1 MNPRVK
7 TFLIPFLVVDVLF
20 CAAIVFW
27 VVHQRQHHGSIGGKP
42 DIHINLR
49 HPGHPEAKLTEI
61 DLINT
66 GNAPGPLAVAVD
78 VTWPD
83 ADRVDAKGL
92 SQFDEIETGRRSLR
106 FQPQPSLHDAT
117 LPAGQSSAIGWLK
130 LTDDVPVHAEIVTNP
145 AATQP

>member
-7 TFLIPFLVVDVLF
+7 TFLIPFIVVDTLF
-20 CAAIVFW
+20 LAAILVWVFN
-27 VVHQRQHHGSIGGKP
+27 QQQHHGSIGLGKP

-49 HPGHPEAKLTEI
+49 HPEAKLTEI
-61 DLINT
+61 DLTNT

-83 ADRVDAKGL
+83 ADLVDAKGL
-92 SQFDEIETGRRSLR
+92 SQFDAMDTGRRSLR

-117 LPAGQSSAIGWLK
+117 LPPGQPFAIGWLK
-130 LTDDVPVHAEIVTNP
+130 LTDDVPVHAEIVTDVSS
-145 AATQP
+145 ATQP

>member
-1 MNPRVK
+1 VNRRVK
-7 TFLIPFLVVDVLF
+7 TFVIPFLVVDTLF
-20 CAAIVFW
+20 IAAIVFW
-27 VVHQRQHHGSIGGKP
+27 VVYQRQRPASIGQGKP
-42 DIHINLR
+42 DIHISLR
-49 HPGHPEAKLTEI
+49 HPEAKLTEI
-61 DLINT
+61 DLTNT
-66 GNAPGPLAVAVD
+66 GDAPGPLAVAVD

-117 LPAGQSSAIGWLK
+117 LPPGQPFAVGWLK
-130 LTDDVPVHAEIVTNP
+130 LTDDVPVHAEFATDS

>member
-7 TFLIPFLVVDVLF
+7 TFVIPFVVVDTLF

-27 VVHQRQHHGSIGGKP
+27 VVYQRQHHGSIGRGKP

-49 HPGHPEAKLTEI
+49 HPEAKLTEI
-61 DLINT
+61 DLTNT

-83 ADRVDAKGL
+83 ADLVDAKGL
-92 SQFDEIETGRRSLR
+92 SQFDAMDTGRRSLR

-117 LPAGQSSAIGWLK
+117 LPPGQPYAVGWLK
-130 LTDDVPVHAEIVTNP
+130 LTDDVPIHAEIATDSTS
-145 AATQP
+145 ATQP